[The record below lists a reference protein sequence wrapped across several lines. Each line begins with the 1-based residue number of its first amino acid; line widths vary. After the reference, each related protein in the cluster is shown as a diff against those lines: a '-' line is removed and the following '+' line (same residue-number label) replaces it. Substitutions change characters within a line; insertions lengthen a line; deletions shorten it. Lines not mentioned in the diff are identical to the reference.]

1 VPFAALVAPDGG
13 FVVDR
18 WSLRTVPSA
27 SVLSFLRPGKAAAG
41 RVLALGNPDLG
52 DAKLDLAFAEA
63 EARTVASLFP
73 ESRVLLR
80 LDASETGF
88 RRDSRQF
95 SRIHFATHG
104 KFRADSPMD
113 SGLYLARDAAHDGVL
128 RVAELYTME
137 LDADLVTLSACET
150 ALGSIGSGD
159 DVVGL
164 TRGFLYAG
172 ARSIVSTL
180 WSVDDKA
187 TAELMRAFYG
197 NLAGAG
203 KREALRQAQ
212 LKTRDAFPHPFF
224 WAAFQLV
231 GRPD

>member
-1 VPFAALVAPDGG
+1 MVAGLYADSRL
-13 FVVDR
+13 FV
-18 WSLRTVPSA
+18 
-27 SVLSFLRPGKAAAG
+27 
-41 RVLALGNPDLG
+41 
-52 DAKLDLAFAEA
+52 
-63 EARTVASLFP
+63 
-73 ESRVLLR
+73 R
-80 LDASETGF
+80 LEASETAF
-88 RRDSRQF
+88 RSGARDYA
-95 SRIHFATHG
+95 RIHFATHG
-104 KFRADSPMD
+104 KFRADSPLD
-113 SGLYLARDAAHDGVL
+113 SGLYLAKDAANDGVL
-128 RVAELYTME
+128 RVAELYAME

-172 ARSIVSTL
+172 TRSIVSSL

-197 NLAGAG
+197 SLAADG
-203 KREALRQAQ
+203 KRQALRQAQ
-212 LKTRDAFPHPFF
+212 LKTRESFPHPFF